1 MIPEKLVLMAN
12 QIAANSRYLPTDQAA
27 EMVAAHLRTFWS
39 PVMRDELE
47 TVAAETEDDAGLTDD
62 PLVPVV
68 RQALDLL
75 RVTS

>member
-1 MIPEKLVLMAN
+1 
-12 QIAANSRYLPTDQAA
+12 
-27 EMVAAHLRTFWS
+27 
-39 PVMRDELE
+39 MRDELE